1 MLEEKNKLEKI
12 EKIFN
17 NLERQFKLAK
27 SEFEEYKELV
37 SLNREELNEKHPV
50 FKEYDDKE
58 FEHYVYV
65 LSKHHAPSQASTVG
79 SHICHYKVA
88 LATAGHHA

>member
-65 LSKHHAPSQASTVG
+65 LSKSVLASISIINNSLDVRKELEE
-79 SHICHYKVA
+79 CLKN
-88 LATAGHHA
+88 

>member
-65 LSKHHAPSQASTVG
+65 LSKSVLSSMLLINNSLDVRKELEE
-79 SHICHYKVA
+79 YLKN
-88 LATAGHHA
+88 

>member
-58 FEHYVYV
+58 FEHYIDV
-65 LSKHHAPSQASTVG
+65 LSKSVLASISIINNSLDVRKELEE
-79 SHICHYKVA
+79 CLKN
-88 LATAGHHA
+88 

>member
-37 SLNREELNEKHPV
+37 SLNREESNEKHPV

-58 FEHYVYV
+58 FEHYIDV
-65 LSKHHAPSQASTVG
+65 LSKSVLASISIINNSLDVRKELEE
-79 SHICHYKVA
+79 CLKN
-88 LATAGHHA
+88 

>member
-65 LSKHHAPSQASTVG
+65 LSKSVLSSMLLINNSLDVRKELEE
-79 SHICHYKVA
+79 CLKN
-88 LATAGHHA
+88 

>member
-17 NLERQFKLAK
+17 NLERQFKLVK

-37 SLNREELNEKHPV
+37 SLNREELNDKHPI
-50 FKEYDDKE
+50 FKDYDDKD
-58 FEHYVYV
+58 FERYVDV
-65 LSKHHAPSQASTVG
+65 LFKNLLASISIINNSLDVRKELEE
-79 SHICHYKVA
+79 CLKN
-88 LATAGHHA
+88 

>member
-17 NLERQFKLAK
+17 NLERQFKLVK

-65 LSKHHAPSQASTVG
+65 LSKSVLSSMLLINNSLDVRKELEE
-79 SHICHYKVA
+79 CLKN
-88 LATAGHHA
+88 

>member
-65 LSKHHAPSQASTVG
+65 LSKFVLSSMLLINNSLDVRKELEE
-79 SHICHYKVA
+79 CLKN
-88 LATAGHHA
+88 

>member
-17 NLERQFKLAK
+17 NLERQFKLSK

-65 LSKHHAPSQASTVG
+65 LSKSVLSSMLLINNSLDVRKELEE
-79 SHICHYKVA
+79 CLKN
-88 LATAGHHA
+88 